1 MWLVMWSVSRALET
15 QTWALRSFR
24 ITDRFEGC
32 EALCSVRVA
41 NVVKK
46 LFVILD
52 SSCLFGMARFRQKV
66 CLSQHQVS
74 EYFPQL
80 VLYLEVATEKAW
92 HIAHTAVPSA
102 GRLSAEAAG
111 GRARQWRA
119 VWPTRQHLSH
129 CWGRCIDAQKS
140 STKSFLWSNMKVES
154 RTMQKVFIGLLG
166 FGLDNH
172 ESSLRGGVR
181 RALKS

>member
-1 MWLVMWSVSRALET
+1 MWSVSRALET

-32 EALCSVRVA
+32 EALCSVQVA
-41 NVVKK
+41 NFVKK

-119 VWPTRQHLSH
+119 VAGSMADTTTFVALLGAVYRRSEVINQEL
-129 CWGRCIDAQKS
+129 
-140 STKSFLWSNMKVES
+140 ES
-154 RTMQKVFIGLLG
+154 RTMQKLFIGLLG